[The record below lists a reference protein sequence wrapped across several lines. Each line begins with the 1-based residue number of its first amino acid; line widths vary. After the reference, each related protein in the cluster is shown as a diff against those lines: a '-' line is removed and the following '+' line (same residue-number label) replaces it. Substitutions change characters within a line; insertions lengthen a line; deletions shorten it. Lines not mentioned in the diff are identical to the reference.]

1 MRKILLSVT
10 TTKNSDWEKKIKEA
24 DELDL
29 KEIALFLTGLENE
42 KRKKLIKL
50 LEKSEIES
58 IPLLHLRS
66 DMKLAELD
74 YFWKNYQTKVFT
86 LHSQSE
92 FPLIYDYSK
101 YQNLIFIENV
111 YQPLNLAEIKNFAG
125 ICLDISHLEN
135 DRILNKEK
143 FKHNIKVIEKYPLG
157 GNHLSCLKKIPFRDN
172 KGYLRYDYHN
182 LEDLSE
188 LDYLK
193 QYPLS
198 YFSQIIAIEL
208 ENSLQDQLRAR
219 DYIINLLKEKL

>member
-1 MRKILLSVT
+1 MRKILLSIT
-10 TTKNSDWEKKIKEA
+10 TTKNSDWEKKINEA
-24 DELDL
+24 NELDL
-29 KEIALFLTGLENE
+29 KEIALFLTGLESE

-58 IPLLHLRS
+58 IPILHLRN

-74 YFWKNYQTKVFT
+74 YFLKNYQTKAFT

-111 YQPLNLAEIKNFAG
+111 YQPLSPAEIKNFGG
-125 ICLDISHLEN
+125 ICLDLSHLEN
-135 DRILNKEK
+135 DRITAQEK
-143 FKHNIKVIEKYPLG
+143 FKYNIKVIKKYPLG
-157 GNHLSCLKKIPFRDN
+157 GNHISCLKKIPFRDD
-172 KGYLRYDYHN
+172 KGYLRYDSHN
-182 LEDLSE
+182 LENLSE

-193 QYPLS
+193 KYPLS

-219 DYIINLLKEKL
+219 DYIINLLKEK